1 MEEIKVLICHKDSRA
16 RDNLRRAIQF
26 DPILNVAGSA
36 KSGKESLEIAQELFP
51 DVVLMSLSLGDMDG
65 IEAAQRLQENAP
77 FVQIILLAH
86 ELDYNVMRRA
96 MNFGISDVIKWPVD
110 PDDLH
115 AKIHEAAARKR
126 KIMSRITGPLDEQT
140 PAPEKTAGPKGKIL
154 AVYSPKGGVG
164 CTLLATNLALLLHR
178 ADIPAVLVDG
188 DLQFGDVSIFLNQAA
203 GNTVSD
209 LVPHVDEMDDEMIE
223 EVLLQHENGLKVLA
237 APPSP
242 EMADDMTSEIFGKI
256 LDHLQRKFAYVVID
270 TGSALDD
277 VTVTILEKADLI
289 LTIATPDIPSIKN
302 SRAFFGILAAL
313 EISMNRVI
321 LVLNGVQRGDMITN
335 DDITKTL
342 KIEVAAELP
351 FDRKAVLES
360 INKGKPLLLEGRGNP
375 LARGMIELLGVI
387 KERMVEEVVMELE
400 AVEN

>member
-1 MEEIKVLICHKDSRA
+1 
-16 RDNLRRAIQF
+16 
-26 DPILNVAGSA
+26 
-36 KSGKESLEIAQELFP
+36 
-51 DVVLMSLSLGDMDG
+51 
-65 IEAAQRLQENAP
+65 
-77 FVQIILLAH
+77 
-86 ELDYNVMRRA
+86 
-96 MNFGISDVIKWPVD
+96 
-110 PDDLH
+110 
-115 AKIHEAAARKR
+115 
-126 KIMSRITGPLDEQT
+126 
-140 PAPEKTAGPKGKIL
+140 
-154 AVYSPKGGVG
+154 
-164 CTLLATNLALLLHR
+164 
-178 ADIPAVLVDG
+178 
-188 DLQFGDVSIFLNQAA
+188 
-203 GNTVSD
+203 
-209 LVPHVDEMDDEMIE
+209 
-223 EVLLQHENGLKVLA
+223 
-237 APPSP
+237 
-242 EMADDMTSEIFGKI
+242 MTSEIVGKI
-256 LDHLQRKFAYVVID
+256 RDHLQRKFAYVVID

-335 DDITKTL
+335 DDITKSL

-400 AVEN
+400 AAEN